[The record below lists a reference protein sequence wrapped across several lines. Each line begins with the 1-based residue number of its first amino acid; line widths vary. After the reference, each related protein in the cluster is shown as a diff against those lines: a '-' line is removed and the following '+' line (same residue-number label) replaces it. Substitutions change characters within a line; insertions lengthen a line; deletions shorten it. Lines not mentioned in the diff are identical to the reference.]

1 MSTIIEKL
9 LKGGE
14 SETLEF
20 KTVRCPLE
28 ALGKTVCGMLNQ
40 QGGLLLWGVDDEG
53 KPTGIVD
60 AENRAAE
67 LNEFLMQRLNPRPL
81 LSVAVQPVRGSKI
94 IAVEIPVGS
103 EKPYSLNREIWVR
116 LGSATMRADRNQSSR
131 MVERSAAALDRWER
145 EPLPGFVLED
155 CDSKEL
161 QQARAE
167 IAKAGRF
174 GIDVPDANEELLAKL
189 YLYRSGQ
196 FSNAAVI
203 LFAREPRAWAPNL
216 AIRITTHSADGEATS
231 DLILEGPAVRILREA
246 VAAIQQRTGR
256 SIAFP
261 KGQLERAE
269 RPSYPLYALRE
280 GLVNAMVHRDYESP
294 GLGVLVRIFP
304 DHLVIT
310 NPGALPEGW
319 KDRDVGRKHE
329 SKPANPDIA
338 RVFYLREL
346 MEQLGLGAQR
356 IVTECTA
363 MGAKSPA
370 WKSDKNSVAL
380 TLFSTPAITPV
391 PALSSRQENFLHS
404 LMPGEKFKAGDYSES
419 AGISERQ
426 ARRDLAELE
435 DLDLIER
442 SGAGPSTIYLFPGR
456 NS

>member
-1 MSTIIEKL
+1 MSAIIEKL
-9 LKGGE
+9 LKERE

-20 KTVRCPLE
+20 KTGRCPLDV
-28 ALGKTVCGMLNQ
+28 LGKTVCGMLNQ
-40 QGGLLLWGVDDEG
+40 QGGLLLWGVADDG
-53 KPTGIVD
+53 KPTGVAD
-60 AENRAAE
+60 AKNRAVE
-67 LNEFLMQRLNPRPL
+67 LNEFLMRRLNPRPL
-81 LSVAVQPVRGSKI
+81 LSVAVEPVRGIEI
-94 IAVEIPVGS
+94 IAVEIPAGS

-116 LGSATMRADRNQSSR
+116 LGASTMRADRDQSSR
-131 MVERSAAALDRWER
+131 LVERSAAALDRWER

-155 CDSKEL
+155 CDTKEL

-196 FSNAAVI
+196 FSNAAVV

-216 AIRITTHSADGEATS
+216 AIRITTHTNDGEATS
-231 DLILEGPAVRILREA
+231 DLLLEGPAVKILREA
-246 VAAIQQRTGR
+246 VAAIQQRTVR
-256 SIAFP
+256 YVAFP
-261 KGQLERAE
+261 KRQLERAE
-269 RPSYPLYALRE
+269 RPAYPLYALRE

-294 GLGVLVRIFP
+294 GLGVTVRIFP

-319 KDRDVGRKHE
+319 KDRDLGRKHE
-329 SKPANPDIA
+329 SRPANPDIA

-346 MEQLGLGAQR
+346 MDQLGLGAQR
-356 IVTECTA
+356 IVKECTS
-363 MGAKSPA
+363 MGAKPPA

-380 TLFSTPAITPV
+380 TIFNTPPVTPA
-391 PALSSRQENFLHS
+391 PALSLRQENFLDS
-404 LMPGEKFKAGDYSES
+404 LIPGEKFRSGDYCERT
-419 AGISERQ
+419 GVSERQ

-442 SGAGPSTIYLFPGR
+442 TGAGPSTIYHFPGLQ
-456 NS
+456 S